1 MPTRETTTVYLA
13 DDDDDD
19 CLLFGEAL
27 NEISLPT
34 QLTTVHNGEQLLQL
48 LESENSELPHVLF
61 LDLNMPRK
69 NGQQC
74 LEEIKQSEKL
84 KKLKVVIFSTSF
96 QQEVADRL
104 YKNGALHYIRKPTD
118 FAQLKNVIH
127 QVLTI
132 IQEDPVTLHSPNYTQ
147 PVKASYILA
156 Y

>member
-132 IQEDPVTLHSPNYTQ
+132 VQEDPVTLRSPNYTQ

>member
-1 MPTRETTTVYLA
+1 MLTRETTSVYLA

-19 CLLFGEAL
+19 CLLFREAL
-27 NEISLPT
+27 SEISLPT

-48 LESENSELPHVLF
+48 LESETSKLPHVLF

-69 NGQQC
+69 NGLQC
-74 LEEIKQSEKL
+74 LEEIKKSEKL

-104 YKNGALHYIRKPTD
+104 YEDGALHYIRKPAD
-118 FAQLKNVIH
+118 FAMLKNVIH

-132 IQEDPVTLHSPNYTQ
+132 VLEDPVTLHNPNYTQ
-147 PVKASYILA
+147 PVKAGYILA